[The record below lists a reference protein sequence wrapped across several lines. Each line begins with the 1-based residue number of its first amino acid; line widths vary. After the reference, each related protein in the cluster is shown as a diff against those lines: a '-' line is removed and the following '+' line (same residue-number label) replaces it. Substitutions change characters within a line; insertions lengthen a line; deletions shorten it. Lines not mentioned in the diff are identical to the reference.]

1 MFGDMGKALKQ
12 ARDMQGK
19 MAKIQEELGRTEV
32 QGTAGGGQ
40 VQVTLNGKSE
50 LVRCKIDP
58 QALADGELLEDL
70 IAAAHRDAQQKVQEI
85 TKQIAQREMG
95 PLAGLLGGGGIPGL

>member
-19 MAKIQEELGRTEV
+19 MQKIQDELGRTEV
-32 QGTAGGGQ
+32 EGTAGGGQ
-40 VQVTLNGKSE
+40 LRLVLNGKSE
-50 LVRCKIDP
+50 LLRCKIAP
-58 QALADGELLEDL
+58 AALADAELLEDL
-70 IAAAHRDAQQKVQEI
+70 IVAAHRDAQQKVQEL

-95 PLAGLLGGGGIPGL
+95 PLAGLLGGGGLPGL